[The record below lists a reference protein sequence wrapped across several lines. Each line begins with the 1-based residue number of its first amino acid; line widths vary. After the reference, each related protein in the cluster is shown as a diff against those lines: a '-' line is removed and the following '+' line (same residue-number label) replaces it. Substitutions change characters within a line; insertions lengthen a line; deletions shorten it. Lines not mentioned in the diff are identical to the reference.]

1 MRAGP
6 DKSSFLLA
14 FIFLAILLVWFFGV
28 GSLACIGVWHLF
40 HC

>member
-14 FIFLAILLVWFFGV
+14 FIFLAILVALFFLGTP
-28 GSLACIGVWHLF
+28 LACIGVWHLF